1 MPKELPPPPPP
12 RLPRDRSPPAAAG
25 ESVAGVAAEAFGG
38 LGESLSV
45 QGDRVLLKVFEEAK
59 VDEILDLVRDR
70 KGRLVSLSPRT
81 ETLEDIFVDTVT
93 RT

>member
-1 MPKELPPPPPP
+1 L
-12 RLPRDRSPPAAAG
+12 G
-25 ESVAGVAAEAFGG
+25 ESVSA
-38 LGESLSV
+38 
-45 QGDRVLLKVFEEAK
+45 QGDRVLLKVYDEAR
-59 VDEILDLVRDR
+59 VDEVVGLVHDL